1 MHVDSSSSIDTE
13 KIIAYMV
20 SRDKG
25 NDRNQRIDRSNTEF
39 HDEELKVLTGP
50 SFYGKHLR

>member
-1 MHVDSSSSIDTE
+1 MQVDNSSSIDTE

-25 NDRNQRIDRSNTEF
+25 NDRNQRIDSSNTEF
-39 HDEELKVLTGP
+39 DNEELKV
-50 SFYGKHLR
+50 